1 MAAGKHGS
9 QDVVVA
15 FDDSGGNVQTMTPYI
30 TEINGLDIEAITEE
44 STAFGDT
51 WMKNLAVGVSKGAD
65 VSLGGYYDDTATT
78 GPDAIFNALPAGPAT
93 ATRTLTITFATD
105 KTFSCEVI
113 IVKYT
118 RTLAFNALTKFTVL
132 LRPSGTITG

>member
-1 MAAGKHGS
+1 MSA
-9 QDVVVA
+9 
-15 FDDSGGNVQTMTPYI
+15 
-30 TEINGLDIEAITEE
+30 NGD
-44 STAFGDT
+44 
-51 WMKNLAVGVSKGAD
+51 
-65 VSLGGYYDDTATT
+65 
-78 GPDAIFNALPAGPAT
+78 ALPAGPAT
-93 ATRTLTITFATD
+93 ATRTLTITFATG